1 MMKRVTAGAIVLALT
16 ALLISGCGIFD
27 PQGTLTLKDL
37 MDGTSD
43 AVNTRTEVEETTEEA
58 CNDEVQCVEA
68 YSTAEADYFRFPSRQ
83 LAEDFAS
90 SLDDGFVVN
99 YFVMDFAGK
108 NASAEHQLW
117 AMQHLAGTW
126 NDYEGSFPNRL

>member
-1 MMKRVTAGAIVLALT
+1 MMKRVAAGVIVLALT
-16 ALLISGCGIFD
+16 TLAISGCGIFD
-27 PQGTLTLKDL
+27 PQGTLTLKDV
-37 MDGTSD
+37 MNGKSD
-43 AVNTRTEVEETTEEA
+43 AVNTRTEVEETTDEA

-83 LAEDFAS
+83 QAEDFAS

-108 NASAEHQLW
+108 NASVEHQLW
-117 AMQHLAGTW
+117 AMQFLAGTW
-126 NDYEGSFPNRL
+126 NDYEGSFPNRV